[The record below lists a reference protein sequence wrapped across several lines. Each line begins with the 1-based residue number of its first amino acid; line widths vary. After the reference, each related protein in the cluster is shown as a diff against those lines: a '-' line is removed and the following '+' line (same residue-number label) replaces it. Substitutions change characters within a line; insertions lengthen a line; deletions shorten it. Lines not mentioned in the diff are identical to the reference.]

1 MAAQAQIDALLRR
14 MREMSAAD
22 ISVLEA
28 SAQTPGSNM
37 TTSPGS
43 PNEIL
48 WSEMVGLGW
57 MESRDEML
65 ELPEGARFLIR
76 IYSISPEGLEPIRNL
91 LSALV
96 KSWR

>member
-1 MAAQAQIDALLRR
+1 
-14 MREMSAAD
+14 
-22 ISVLEA
+22 
-28 SAQTPGSNM
+28 
-37 TTSPGS
+37 
-43 PNEIL
+43 
-48 WSEMVGLGW
+48 